1 MSVLGN
7 EKIFLKMKRI
17 ALLIF
22 IGVSVFACNNPIDP
36 VDPDPID
43 PRNNED
49 AKEISLRIHV
59 PPKSVSTYAEEAASQ
74 LENRIDTILVI
85 LYQAGTPIDTSRFFG
100 TTGPTRIDRTDDSTV
115 TVSYEVDNITTG
127 TLRAEVFAN
136 YANPK
141 KIGPSPLNNEVPIP
155 IATSPY
161 NYFYM
166 SGDSTLSLSGSA
178 FRGEVHILR
187 NVAKLRINVSKNSVV
202 IPSDLVIDYRN
213 IKIQIVNATDSTT
226 KFANIPVDGPAGAG
240 IGYLNYPE
248 RTSTALRRGA
258 GFDDNPAPVGDGG
271 TGNGGFIDSL
281 YLYENLRT
289 MGYPDATTT
298 EIWITVPT
306 LSAAGNTTAL
316 YKYPIET
323 ILTGKNVLR
332 NHIYT
337 LDLKVRGQDPTAYI
351 TLDVEPW
358 DDVPMDGSI
367 LGTYLTLDK
376 SEIEFDS
383 SGEAIINFCTDAQA
397 IYFDF
402 EEFNQS
408 NTAQLGGAIKAVG
421 IDTSLTNTPGGF
433 PLAPA
438 GFKDAQIIVDQ
449 QHCGSFGFKLDLS
462 AFPEF
467 PNVNFSGKICI
478 RAGNIVK
485 CLTFPGRFAYDAH
498 FIVGD
503 PIFGGES
510 FIKADVSTG
519 APWIEV
525 SPNRLYTTTAS
536 SNYPL
541 GGVGTG
547 AAVPL
552 YLHLDENLST
562 SNSPRTG
569 SITLTTSTGVQKILN
584 ITQLPA
590 INVGR
595 FGYNGMSLVDDSI
608 YTAFLYTEQIK
619 EYGTTKPFYASST
632 STPILPNNALY
643 NGRYSPINLTQVFDN
658 SNYINGFNYQ
668 SAVYEAINYCAYKN
682 RHEPKTTDG
691 ALTVSDIKWYLP
703 SQAQLMGMWITNEY
717 YKDFATSNFVSI
729 GTSSN
734 TYPDIF
740 WSSTHNPGHSP
751 YPPTQAQYVDFRY
764 GNVGHY
770 ERTQRNWVRCV
781 RDGEAPSSS
790 SQMIERDVVSGIE
803 LPQIYFHRGLPPSIT
818 SVTDKTY
825 VEHNENDLENK
836 EIYMQ
841 LRVAKYDL
849 DGCALVP
856 WAIDI
861 CDTYSHSDEAPSPS
875 PGIWR
880 LPTQRELQ
888 AIWVLQHEIKNLVPS
903 FNLLD
908 NEYYWSGTYAATT
921 YNSGTSTY
929 SSVWTVFGNG
939 SRALIGGAGNTPH
952 QLATAPPTTFL
963 KVRCVL
969 QY

>member
-22 IGVSVFACNNPIDP
+22 IGFSVFACNNPIEP
-36 VDPDPID
+36 DPDPID
-43 PRNNED
+43 PRNNDD

-85 LYQAGTPIDTSRFFG
+85 LYQGGTPIDTSRFFG
-100 TTGPTRIDRTDDSTV
+100 TTGPSRIDRTDDSTV

-127 TLRAEVFAN
+127 ALRAEVFAN
-136 YANPK
+136 YAYPK

-178 FRGEVHILR
+178 YRGEVHILR

-202 IPSDLVIDYRN
+202 IPSDLVIDYNN
-213 IKIQIVNATDSTT
+213 IKVQIVNTTDSTT
-226 KFANIPVDGPAGAG
+226 RFANIPVDSPAGAG

-248 RTSTALRRGA
+248 RTTTALRRGA
-258 GFDDNPAPVGDGG
+258 GFDDNPTPVGSGG
-271 TGNGGFIDSL
+271 TGNGGYLDSL

-289 MGYPDATTT
+289 TGYTAATTT

-306 LSAAGNTTAL
+306 ISPSAGNTTAL

-323 ILTGKNVLR
+323 VLTGKDVLR

-351 TLDVEPW
+351 TLDVQPW

-376 SEIEFDS
+376 SEIEFNS
-383 SGEAIINFCTDAQA
+383 SGEAIINYCTDAQA

-402 EEFNQS
+402 SEFNLS
-408 NTAQLGGAIKAVG
+408 NPTTQLGGVIRAVD

-433 PLAPA
+433 PLAPV

-462 AFPEF
+462 AFPGF

-485 CLTFPGRFAYDAH
+485 CLTFPARLTYDAH
-498 FIVGD
+498 FIVGE
-503 PIFGGES
+503 PILGGET
-510 FIKADVSTG
+510 FIKADVSAG
-519 APWIEV
+519 ASWIEV
-525 SPNRLYTTTAS
+525 STNQLYTTLAG

-547 AAVPL
+547 SPVPL

-569 SITLTTSTGVQKILN
+569 SVTLTTSTGVQKIIN

-590 INVGR
+590 IYVGR
-595 FGYNGMSLVDDSI
+595 FGYNNMSSIDDSI
-608 YTAFLYTEQIK
+608 YTAHLYTEQLK
-619 EYGTTKPFYASST
+619 EFGTTKPFYASST

-643 NGRYSPINLTQVFDN
+643 NGRFSPINTAQVFDWT
-658 SNYINGFNYQ
+658 NYLAGFNYQ
-668 SAVYEAINYCAYKN
+668 NAVYEAINYCAYKN
-682 RHEPKTTDG
+682 RHEPKTDAG
-691 ALTVSDIKWYLP
+691 SLSASDIKWYLP
-703 SQAQLMGMWITNEY
+703 AQAQLMGMWISNES
-717 YKDFATSNFVSI
+717 YKDIATSNFVSTT
-729 GTSSN
+729 GGSS

-740 WSSTHNPGHSP
+740 WSSTHNPGHAP

-770 ERTQRNWVRCV
+770 ERAQRNWVRCV
-781 RDGEAPSSS
+781 RDGDLPT
-790 SQMIERDVVSGIE
+790 SQMIERLVDSGIE
-803 LPQIYFHRGLPPSIT
+803 IPEIYFNRGLPSSTT
-818 SVTDKTY
+818 SVTNKVHIPPY
-825 VEHNENDLENK
+825 NENDPENK
-836 EIYMQ
+836 EIYTQ

-849 DGCALVP
+849 DGGALVAFNP
-856 WAIDI
+856 NI
-861 CDTYSHSDEAPSPS
+861 CDNYSHTDEAGYPPFSF
-875 PGIWR
+875 WR
-880 LPTQRELQ
+880 LPSQRELQ
-888 AIWVLQHEIKNLVPS
+888 AIWILQHEIKSIVPS
-903 FNLLD
+903 FNLLAD
-908 NEYYWSGTYAATT
+908 EYYWSGTSAASTF
-921 YNSGTSTY
+921 NSVTSTY

-939 SRALIGGAGNTPH
+939 SRAQIGGAGNTPH
-952 QLATAPPTTFL
+952 QLATAPATTFL